1 MFCTKCGNEL
11 EEGIV
16 FCSKCG
22 NMIVLP
28 EKDDSMEMTQDV
40 SQESNETV
48 DLTKSVSGV
57 QPEQQESAAPQSP
70 FYYSQMAQTQAPQ
83 PENEA
88 PQSPFYYN
96 QMAQTQGE
104 QYSQPQYSQPQY
116 SQPQYS
122 QPQYSQ
128 PQYSQ
133 PQYSQ
138 PQYSQAPMGT
148 PMRPKK
154 KKAPL
159 IIAIAAVLVIAL
171 GVVGLLM
178 KPTLEMMINPEKQ
191 VKTALKQSTG
201 KLAETFDEV
210 LSQQSLAT
218 SAVSVGKMDFTYSLR
233 LDKATVDGSDFL
245 SYLKVD
251 TLNAHLQMSP
261 DDKVIAGTMGLA
273 ANGSTSSVIEAK
285 IYMDRYNVY
294 MSVPSLCSKSFYM
307 STDSVFDD
315 AGIDYDQLFAYIGSG
330 TSNNSMSMY
339 SGTIQAV
346 VKDVFAAVDTLIE
359 EATYT
364 KLGKVTLSGNQ
375 GNVKATQFAVTI
387 TEQNV
392 KNFANNVIDNIYN
405 DDSLK
410 ALLGLVSGQINK
422 DMIKKQISA
431 STLGFGQLTVKVC
444 VNNKKEL
451 VAFSFNTNSISNYKG
466 DNVQFDVKFVGK
478 EDIYDCVGVNIS
490 SDDFTGN
497 VMISQNGNNAR
508 VEMGMKPLSSEY
520 QGQYLDMVID
530 ATENGT
536 DNLNGNL
543 TINQFTIKGNIDN
556 QSIDMAMSG
565 SMGYKQINSVEMSK
579 SDFPNAINAE
589 RMTNAQQS
597 EVAAETIKNISVLK
611 NVLSD
616 EMYNKMY
623 KLMFGNSS
631 AIGMY

>member
-28 EKDDSMEMTQDV
+28 EKDGSMEMTQDV
-40 SQESNETV
+40 SQDSNETV

-128 PQYSQ
+128 
-133 PQYSQ
+133 
-138 PQYSQAPMGT
+138 APMGT

-201 KLAETFDEV
+201 KLADTFDEV

-218 SAVSVGKMDFTYSLR
+218 SAVSIGKMDFTYSLR
-233 LDKATVDGSDFL
+233 LDKATVAGSDFL

-315 AGIDYDQLFAYIGSG
+315 AGIDYDQLFAYMGSG

-375 GNVKATQFAVTI
+375 GNVKATQFAVTV

-431 STLGFGQLTVKVC
+431 STLGFGQLTVNVC

-451 VAFSFNTNSISNYKG
+451 VAFSFNTSSISNYKG

-478 EDIYDCVGVNIS
+478 EDIYDCVGINIS
-490 SDDFTGN
+490 ADDFTGN

-508 VEMGMKPLSSEY
+508 VEMGMKPLSSKY

-623 KLMFGNSS
+623 KSMFGSS
-631 AIGMY
+631 SSIGMY

>member
-11 EEGIV
+11 EEGRV

-40 SQESNETV
+40 SQDSNETV

-116 SQPQYS
+116 SQQ
-122 QPQYSQ
+122 
-128 PQYSQ
+128 
-133 PQYSQ
+133 QYSQ

-201 KLAETFDEV
+201 KLADTFDEV

-218 SAVSVGKMDFTYSLR
+218 SAVSIGKMDFTYSLR
-233 LDKATVDGSDFL
+233 LDKATVAGSDFL

-315 AGIDYDQLFAYIGSG
+315 AGIDYDQLFAYMGSG

-359 EATYT
+359 ESTYT

-375 GNVKATQFAVTI
+375 GNVKATQFAVTV

-431 STLGFGQLTVKVC
+431 STLGFGQLTVNVC

-451 VAFSFNTNSISNYKG
+451 VAFSFNTSSISNYKG

-478 EDIYDCVGVNIS
+478 EDIYDCVGINIS
-490 SDDFTGN
+490 ADDFTGN

-508 VEMGMKPLSSEY
+508 VEMGMKPLSSKY

-623 KLMFGNSS
+623 KSMFGSS
-631 AIGMY
+631 SSIGMY

>member
-40 SQESNETV
+40 SQDSNETV

-128 PQYSQ
+128 
-133 PQYSQ
+133 
-138 PQYSQAPMGT
+138 APMGT

-201 KLAETFDEV
+201 KLADTFDEV

-218 SAVSVGKMDFTYSLR
+218 SAVSIGKMDFTYSLR
-233 LDKATVDGSDFL
+233 LDKATVAGSDFL

-315 AGIDYDQLFAYIGSG
+315 AGIDYDQLFAYMGSG

-375 GNVKATQFAVTI
+375 GNVKATQFAVTV

-431 STLGFGQLTVKVC
+431 STLGFGQLTVNVC

-451 VAFSFNTNSISNYKG
+451 VAFSFDTNSISNYKG
-466 DNVQFDVKFVGK
+466 DNVQLDVKFVGK
-478 EDIYDCVGVNIS
+478 EDIYDCVGINIS
-490 SDDFTGN
+490 ADDFTGN

-508 VEMGMKPLSSEY
+508 VEMGMKPLSSKY

-623 KLMFGNSS
+623 KSMFGSS
-631 AIGMY
+631 SSIGMY

>member
-40 SQESNETV
+40 SQDSNETV

-128 PQYSQ
+128 
-133 PQYSQ
+133 
-138 PQYSQAPMGT
+138 APMGT

-201 KLAETFDEV
+201 KLADTFDEV

-218 SAVSVGKMDFTYSLR
+218 SAVSIGKMDFTYSLR
-233 LDKATVDGSDFL
+233 LDKATVAGSDFL

-315 AGIDYDQLFAYIGSG
+315 AGIDYDQLFAYMGSG

-375 GNVKATQFAVTI
+375 GNVKATQFAVTV

-431 STLGFGQLTVKVC
+431 STLGFGQLTVNVC

-451 VAFSFNTNSISNYKG
+451 VAFSFNTSSISNYKG

-478 EDIYDCVGVNIS
+478 EDIYDCVGINIS
-490 SDDFTGN
+490 ADDFTGN

-508 VEMGMKPLSSEY
+508 VEMGMKPLSSKY

-623 KLMFGNSS
+623 KSMFGSS
-631 AIGMY
+631 SSIGMY

>member
-28 EKDDSMEMTQDV
+28 EKDDSMEMTQNV
-40 SQESNETV
+40 SQDSNETV

-70 FYYSQMAQTQAPQ
+70 FYYSQMTQTQAPQ

-128 PQYSQ
+128 
-133 PQYSQ
+133 
-138 PQYSQAPMGT
+138 APVGT

-201 KLAETFDEV
+201 KLADTFDEV

-218 SAVSVGKMDFTYSLR
+218 SAVSIGKMDFTYSLR
-233 LDKATVDGSDFL
+233 LDKATVAGSDFL

-273 ANGSTSSVIEAK
+273 ANGSTSSIIEAK

-315 AGIDYDQLFAYIGSG
+315 AGIDYDQLFAYMGSG

-375 GNVKATQFAVTI
+375 GNVKATQFAVTV

-431 STLGFGQLTVKVC
+431 STLGFGQLTVNVC

-451 VAFSFNTNSISNYKG
+451 VAFSFNTSSISNYKG

-478 EDIYDCVGVNIS
+478 EDIYDCVGINIS
-490 SDDFTGN
+490 ADDFTGN

-508 VEMGMKPLSSEY
+508 VEMGMKPLSSKY

-623 KLMFGNSS
+623 KSMFGSS
-631 AIGMY
+631 SSIGMY

>member
-40 SQESNETV
+40 SQDSNETV

-128 PQYSQ
+128 
-133 PQYSQ
+133 
-138 PQYSQAPMGT
+138 APMVT

-201 KLAETFDEV
+201 KLADTFDEV

-218 SAVSVGKMDFTYSLR
+218 SAVSIGKMDFTYSLR
-233 LDKATVDGSDFL
+233 LDKATVAGSDFL

-315 AGIDYDQLFAYIGSG
+315 AGIDYDQLFAYMGSG

-375 GNVKATQFAVTI
+375 GNVKATQFAVTV

-431 STLGFGQLTVKVC
+431 STLGFGQLTVNVC

-451 VAFSFNTNSISNYKG
+451 VAFSFNTSSISNYKG

-478 EDIYDCVGVNIS
+478 EDIYDCVGINIS
-490 SDDFTGN
+490 ADDFTGN

-508 VEMGMKPLSSEY
+508 VEMGMKPLSSKY

-623 KLMFGNSS
+623 KSMFGSS
-631 AIGMY
+631 SSIGMY

>member
-40 SQESNETV
+40 SQDSNETV

-70 FYYSQMAQTQAPQ
+70 FYYSQMVQTQAPQ

-128 PQYSQ
+128 AQ
-133 PQYSQ
+133 
-138 PQYSQAPMGT
+138 MGT

-201 KLAETFDEV
+201 KLADTFDEV

-218 SAVSVGKMDFTYSLR
+218 SAVSIGKMDFTYSLR
-233 LDKATVDGSDFL
+233 LDKATVAGSDFL

-273 ANGSTSSVIEAK
+273 ANGSTSSIIEAK

-315 AGIDYDQLFAYIGSG
+315 AGIDYDQLFAYMGSG

-375 GNVKATQFAVTI
+375 GNVKATQFAVTV

-431 STLGFGQLTVKVC
+431 STLGFGQLTVNVC

-451 VAFSFNTNSISNYKG
+451 VAFSFNTSSISNYKG

-478 EDIYDCVGVNIS
+478 EDIYDCVGINIS
-490 SDDFTGN
+490 ADDFTGN

-508 VEMGMKPLSSEY
+508 VEMGMKPLSSKY

-623 KLMFGNSS
+623 KSMFGSS
-631 AIGMY
+631 SSIGMY

>member
-40 SQESNETV
+40 SQDSNETV

-128 PQYSQ
+128 
-133 PQYSQ
+133 
-138 PQYSQAPMGT
+138 APMGT

-201 KLAETFDEV
+201 KLADTFDEV

-218 SAVSVGKMDFTYSLR
+218 SAVSIGKMDFTYSLR
-233 LDKATVDGSDFL
+233 LDKATVAGSDFL

-315 AGIDYDQLFAYIGSG
+315 AGIDYDQLFAYMGSG

-375 GNVKATQFAVTI
+375 GNVKATQFAVTV

-431 STLGFGQLTVKVC
+431 STLGFGQLTVNVC

-451 VAFSFNTNSISNYKG
+451 VAFSFNTSSISNYKG

-478 EDIYDCVGVNIS
+478 EDIYDCVGINIS
-490 SDDFTGN
+490 ADDFTGN

-508 VEMGMKPLSSEY
+508 VEMGMKPLSSKY

-565 SMGYKQINSVEMSK
+565 SMEYKQINSVEMSK

-623 KLMFGNSS
+623 KSMFGSS
-631 AIGMY
+631 SSIGMY

>member
-28 EKDDSMEMTQDV
+28 EKDDSMEMTQNV
-40 SQESNETV
+40 SQDSNETV

-70 FYYSQMAQTQAPQ
+70 FYYSQMTQTQAPQ

-133 PQYSQ
+133 
-138 PQYSQAPMGT
+138 APVGT

-201 KLAETFDEV
+201 KLADTFDEV

-218 SAVSVGKMDFTYSLR
+218 SAVSIGKMDFTYSLR
-233 LDKATVDGSDFL
+233 LDKATVAGSDFL

-273 ANGSTSSVIEAK
+273 ANGSTSSIIEAK

-315 AGIDYDQLFAYIGSG
+315 AGIDYDQLFAYMGSG

-375 GNVKATQFAVTI
+375 GNVKATQFAVTV

-431 STLGFGQLTVKVC
+431 STLGFGQLTVNVC

-451 VAFSFNTNSISNYKG
+451 VAFSFNTSSISNYKG

-478 EDIYDCVGVNIS
+478 EDIYDCVGINIS
-490 SDDFTGN
+490 ADDFTGN

-508 VEMGMKPLSSEY
+508 VEMGMKPLSSKY

-623 KLMFGNSS
+623 KSMFGSS
-631 AIGMY
+631 SSIGMY

>member
-40 SQESNETV
+40 SQDSNETV

-128 PQYSQ
+128 
-133 PQYSQ
+133 
-138 PQYSQAPMGT
+138 APMGT

-201 KLAETFDEV
+201 KLADTFDEV

-218 SAVSVGKMDFTYSLR
+218 SAVSIGKMDFTYSLR
-233 LDKATVDGSDFL
+233 LDKATVAGSDFL

-273 ANGSTSSVIEAK
+273 ANGSTSSIIEAK

-315 AGIDYDQLFAYIGSG
+315 AGIDYDQLFAYMGSG

-375 GNVKATQFAVTI
+375 GNVKATQFAVTV

-410 ALLGLVSGQINK
+410 ALLGIVSGQINK

-431 STLGFGQLTVKVC
+431 STLGFGQLTVNVC

-451 VAFSFNTNSISNYKG
+451 VAFSFNTSSISNYKG

-478 EDIYDCVGVNIS
+478 EDIYDCVGINIS
-490 SDDFTGN
+490 ADDFTGN

-508 VEMGMKPLSSEY
+508 VEMGMKPLSSKY

-623 KLMFGNSS
+623 KSMFGSS
-631 AIGMY
+631 SSIGMY